1 MCRQPLA
8 VDFRLQLRLSSKLN
22 ERLRGN
28 MTVDQGIGLA
38 AIIITVIIAA
48 FVTTKIKK
56 RNQTQHQSV
65 GKGGMG
71 IQSGRDTSINK

>member
-1 MCRQPLA
+1 
-8 VDFRLQLRLSSKLN
+8 
-22 ERLRGN
+22 